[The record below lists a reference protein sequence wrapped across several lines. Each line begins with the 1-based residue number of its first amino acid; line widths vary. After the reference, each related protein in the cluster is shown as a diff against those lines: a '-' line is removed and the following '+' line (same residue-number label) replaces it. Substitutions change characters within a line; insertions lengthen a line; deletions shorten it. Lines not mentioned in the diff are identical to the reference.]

1 MIIPAF
7 LFFPYLCTCTT
18 CATRVAKR
26 KKIKHNIMK
35 LKKSTLL
42 FLLLLST
49 LTITAQQEK
58 FLLGASAGYDLIYIK
73 KPAFGLKGVLNLTP
87 IVALVPEVIL
97 YSTDKVENAKMS
109 FYEVNVAAEF
119 RIQKFSSS
127 YLTLALGMNLTRQN
141 VEATD
146 VFSKASAN
154 MVSFTPGLSYYLP
167 LNRWLVLDATT
178 RYYIGKEGR
187 YYIGAGLLFN
197 LNPEKKTTKRPRK

>member
-1 MIIPAF
+1 
-7 LFFPYLCTCTT
+7 
-18 CATRVAKR
+18 
-26 KKIKHNIMK
+26 MK

-119 RIQKFSSS
+119 RVQKFSSS
-127 YLTLALGMNLTRQN
+127 YLTLALGKNLTRQN

-146 VFSKASAN
+146 VF
-154 MVSFTPGLSYYLP
+154 
-167 LNRWLVLDATT
+167 
-178 RYYIGKEGR
+178 
-187 YYIGAGLLFN
+187 
-197 LNPEKKTTKRPRK
+197 

>member
-1 MIIPAF
+1 
-7 LFFPYLCTCTT
+7 
-18 CATRVAKR
+18 
-26 KKIKHNIMK
+26 MK
-35 LKKSTLL
+35 LKKNTLL
-42 FLLLLST
+42 ILLLLST
-49 LTITAQQEK
+49 FTITAQQEK
-58 FLLGASAGYDLIYIK
+58 FLLGASAGYDLVYIK

-97 YSTDKVENAKMS
+97 YSSDKVENAKMN
-109 FYEVNVAAEF
+109 FYEINVAAEF

-154 MVSFTPGLSYYLP
+154 MVSFTPGLSYYFP

-178 RYYIGKEGR
+178 RYYVGKESR
-187 YYIGAGLLFN
+187 YYIGGGLLFN
-197 LNPEKKTTKRPRK
+197 LNPEKTTTKRPRK

>member
-1 MIIPAF
+1 MQQE
-7 LFFPYLCTCTT
+7 LL
-18 CATRVAKR
+18 KG

-119 RIQKFSSS
+119 RVQKFSSN

-167 LNRWLVLDATT
+167 LSRWLVLDATT

-197 LNPEKKTTKRPRK
+197 LNPEKTTTKRPRK